1 MGRTRRGRVAAAVAV
16 AAAAVAG
23 AVLMPADAMGGVGPT
38 AGKFGLAGEYP
49 QVGGFQPSS

>member
-1 MGRTRRGRVAAAVAV
+1 M